1 MDKPID
7 IERELYRICK
17 RLRRRPLLR
26 RGAWIIT
33 NEELDARIARYEHQP
48 QSPALLAKEDPK

>member
-1 MDKPID
+1 MASEKPMN
-7 IERELYRICK
+7 IERELYLICK

-33 NEELDARIARYEHQP
+33 NAELDARIARYEN
-48 QSPALLAKEDPK
+48 SAKEQAP